1 MIVMRRNMDA
11 MVFYEKS
18 KNVIESI
25 EVTRVSKKMS
35 VMDTMTDII
44 EERV

>member
-1 MIVMRRNMDA
+1 